1 MKRILGLL
9 ASVGLFLVI
18 GCARDYDFRLD
29 KTIDNLRYQKQ
40 LDSNLEKPP
49 ESKSNLVGANI
60 YVRSPLGLKGPAKDF
75 GMGVVE
81 AGKFDITD
89 SFIGDQASLHI
100 LARVD
105 RPKAPTTKK
114 GANPTAPPPTTR
126 GDFTSD
132 VIDCIKTTYGA
143 DIETSKL
150 KPDPRKTNNFKS
162 ITLDLTAKE
171 VQIYILGEKNSPAQV
186 ALDLRLCQ
194 GCTQQP
200 QFEDQVLPGV
210 VSGRG
215 ACPSPLRWSGR
226 RGWRRGRGLAARLL
240 IWSFV
245 LGQVV
250 PRPVRPSEASRSLR
264 FTREGFSA
272 HGSEQR
278 TKDY

>member
-40 LDSNLEKPP
+40 LDSNLEQPP
-49 ESKSNLVGANI
+49 ESKSNLVGAKI

-105 RPKAPTTKK
+105 KPKAAPTKK
-114 GANPTAPPPTTR
+114 GVNPTAPPPTAR

-150 KPDPRKTNNFKS
+150 KPEPRKTNNFKTV
-162 ITLDLTAKE
+162 TLDLTAKE
-171 VQIYILGEKNSPAQV
+171 IQIYILGEKNSPAQV
-186 ALDLRLCQ
+186 ALIFDYAKDARNSLSSKIKYCLESFRVGEPARRLYEGQ
-194 GCTQQP
+194 EEEGG
-200 QFEDQVLPGV
+200 EG
-210 VSGRG
+210 GG
-215 ACPSPLRWSGR
+215 AAP
-226 RGWRRGRGLAARLL
+226 
-240 IWSFV
+240 
-245 LGQVV
+245 
-250 PRPVRPSEASRSLR
+250 PV
-264 FTREGFSA
+264 F
-272 HGSEQR
+272 
-278 TKDY
+278 